1 MGGVGECV
9 HGIARLMADG
19 KGVLFIFIF
28 SSGGH
33 VSGGC
38 ANSLPSSRP
47 GCAVD
52 VLVTAQLPSSS
63 SNPFTLGWN

>member
-1 MGGVGECV
+1 
-9 HGIARLMADG
+9 MADG